1 MAERAAKGS
10 EFEHERDRW
19 SQICTIEDRDGDADA
34 HKVEAI
40 ICKKRSESKKERA
53 LNGILSL
60 HLPSSRNWEGVCV
73 SIRKK
78 EKPRCPRKSGRSRQ
92 RLPKQWAVSGHQ
104 GHVGSNRLVGGNGN
118 RKYQSQSQYNCNSIA
133 IASAEERER
142 ETHKR
147 QTHFFIVVHLLI
159 VEVGF

>member
-10 EFEHERDRW
+10 EFENERDRW

-73 SIRKK
+73 SIRKR

-118 RKYQSQSQYNCNSIA
+118 RNTIAIQSQSRQLKKE
-133 IASAEERER
+133 SAKHTNVRL
-142 ETHKR
+142 TSLSSF
-147 QTHFFIVVHLLI
+147 TC
-159 VEVGF
+159 